1 MGCKGWLTSKHVNNS
16 LVLFPKFNVSK
27 FWLHVYLPFFWRGC
41 QAETQMYQ
49 KLKKKKNDYFEQ
61 NLKKASYLAEKATFN
76 DLTSKKISKKVVTPK
91 KKLIR
96 LKEKFM
102 WKL

>member
-1 MGCKGWLTSKHVNNS
+1 MC
-16 LVLFPKFNVSK
+16 
-27 FWLHVYLPFFWRGC
+27 
-41 QAETQMYQ
+41 Q
-49 KLKKKKNDYFEQ
+49 KLKKKKKNDYFEQ
-61 NLKKASYLAEKATFN
+61 NLKKASYLAEKATIN

-96 LKEKFM
+96 LKQKFM

>member
-1 MGCKGWLTSKHVNNS
+1 
-16 LVLFPKFNVSK
+16 
-27 FWLHVYLPFFWRGC
+27 
-41 QAETQMYQ
+41 MYQ
-49 KLKKKKNDYFEQ
+49 ILEKKKNDYFEQ
-61 NLKKASYLAEKATFN
+61 SLKKASYLAEKATFN

>member
-1 MGCKGWLTSKHVNNS
+1 MC
-16 LVLFPKFNVSK
+16 
-27 FWLHVYLPFFWRGC
+27 
-41 QAETQMYQ
+41 Q
-49 KLKKKKNDYFEQ
+49 KLKKKKKNDYFEQ
-61 NLKKASYLAEKATFN
+61 NLKKASYNLAEKATIN

-96 LKEKFM
+96 LKQKFL